1 MPPKPIPKPQ
11 TKAEDSTSDHDDAH
25 EERITALE
33 NNVQSINS
41 KLDQILASLAAQ
53 QQQAQ
58 RLPPSEATVKDTK
71 PIPLKSSNVSF
82 DATVK
87 DIGLFDPIEDK
98 EAVWTENKETVYGD
112 VILFTNKLRRIAT
125 RKIVHGYTIGD
136 CLRGRAIA
144 WYEGTNPEELE
155 QADIEQWCT
164 ALLAQF
170 GTPREVAIRTLKR
183 TRYTTHD
190 AVSGI
195 ALTSY
200 YDRICRGARA
210 LGYSEQ
216 QTKDFIFENIY
227 AEIAVH
233 LLDLKTLKLT
243 EIRVHFM
250 QRQLLV
256 SNLCQSLYAT
266 STSPSPHQKAVEA
279 PPTQWRNQRNTRR
292 TLYMEQPDPGGG
304 SDVNGAN
311 ISL

>member
-1 MPPKPIPKPQ
+1 MPPKPKPQ
-11 TKAEDSTSDHDDAH
+11 PKAEDSTSDHDDAH

-41 KLDQILASLAAQ
+41 KLDQILTSLAAQ
-53 QQQAQ
+53 QQQIQ
-58 RLPPSEATVKDTK
+58 RLHTSEVTKPIPLRSSNVSSDATVKDIK
-71 PIPLKSSNVSF
+71 PIPLKSSNVPF
-82 DATVK
+82 EATVK

-98 EAVWTENKETVYGD
+98 EAVWTEN
-112 VILFTNKLRRIAT
+112 I
-125 RKIVHGYTIGD
+125 YT
-136 CLRGRAIA
+136 
-144 WYEGTNPEELE
+144 
-155 QADIEQWCT
+155 
-164 ALLAQF
+164 
-170 GTPREVAIRTLKR
+170 
-183 TRYTTHD
+183 
-190 AVSGI
+190 
-195 ALTSY
+195 
-200 YDRICRGARA
+200 
-210 LGYSEQ
+210 
-216 QTKDFIFENIY
+216 
-227 AEIAVH
+227 EIAAH
-233 LLDLKTLKLT
+233 LLDLKTSKLT

>member
-1 MPPKPIPKPQ
+1 
-11 TKAEDSTSDHDDAH
+11 
-25 EERITALE
+25 
-33 NNVQSINS
+33 
-41 KLDQILASLAAQ
+41 
-53 QQQAQ
+53 
-58 RLPPSEATVKDTK
+58 
-71 PIPLKSSNVSF
+71 
-82 DATVK
+82 
-87 DIGLFDPIEDK
+87 
-98 EAVWTENKETVYGD
+98 

-144 WYEGTNPEELE
+144 WYEGINPEELE
-155 QADIEQWCT
+155 QAGIEQWCT

-233 LLDLKTLKLT
+233 LLDLKTSKLT
-243 EIRVHFM
+243 EIRMHFM

-279 PPTQWRNQRNTRR
+279 PTQWRNQRNTRR

-304 SDVNGAN
+304 SDVDGTN